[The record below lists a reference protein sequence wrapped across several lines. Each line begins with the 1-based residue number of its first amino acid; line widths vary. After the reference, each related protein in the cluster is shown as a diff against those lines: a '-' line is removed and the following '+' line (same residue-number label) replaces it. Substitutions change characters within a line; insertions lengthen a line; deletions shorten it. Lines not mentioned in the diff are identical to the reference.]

1 MTSALGQLSL
11 SPAAVVGVYEISM
24 PEGNELLARWGHY
37 LGPCN
42 RPFGQQAFVLSLGA
56 EPISVAISASAVS
69 SHISVPHVEVEGD
82 ETTVWTEVIRRDQ
95 IVELARLCSSEPWAT
110 RVMLRLWREACV
122 PAWPH
127 WRARAAISYSQNEQH
142 EGRIYRFDG
151 WEKITDRAGSS
162 GGGGQWTA
170 ATKGKASAGIKTL
183 WLWRFPEPE

>member
-56 EPISVAISASAVS
+56 EPISVAVSASTVS
-69 SHISVPHVEVEGD
+69 STAAGFQ
-82 ETTVWTEVIRRDQ
+82 RDQ

-162 GGGGQWTA
+162 GGGGQWSA

-183 WLWRFPEPE
+183 WLWRYPEPE